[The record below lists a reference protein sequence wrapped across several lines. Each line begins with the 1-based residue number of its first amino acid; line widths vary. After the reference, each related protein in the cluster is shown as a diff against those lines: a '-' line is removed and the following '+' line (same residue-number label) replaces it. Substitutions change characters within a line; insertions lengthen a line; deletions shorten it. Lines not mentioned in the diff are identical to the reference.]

1 MAENIKRK
9 SPDNP
14 LMRDEPEE
22 RDGKYIKPTAL
33 AKVEEATFNAK
44 PPAEGFSPVVR
55 RILNPDR
62 HVKNKAVV
70 IGTSGQIR
78 ERSMPTSEGPKRVV
92 THIAK
97 GIDPKILKADRRAAL
112 RLTQGRWTGYGDPK
126 AGEKT

>member
-1 MAENIKRK
+1 MADQEEHDENVGGHAI
-9 SPDNP
+9 
-14 LMRDEPEE
+14 
-22 RDGKYIKPTAL
+22 
-33 AKVEEATFNAK
+33 
-44 PPAEGFSPVVR
+44 PAAGYGASPVVR

-70 IGTSGQIR
+70 IGTSDEIR
-78 ERSMPTSEGPKRVV
+78 EREMPTSKGPKHVV